1 MDYVQ
6 DIKVGMKFKTRGK
19 APRLC
24 TVQDILTTTNL
35 AGEVVKTE
43 YLCTH
48 EFLGQV
54 VTSRECKVTIQRGYV
69 EE

>member
-6 DIKVGMKFKTRGK
+6 DIKVGMQFKTRGK

-35 AGEVVKTE
+35 VS
-43 YLCTH
+43 Y
-48 EFLGQV
+48 
-54 VTSRECKVTIQRGYV
+54 
-69 EE
+69 